1 MYISNADFY
10 LLQNLGLW
18 RCLATSWIMR
28 ETSLVDNGSTDA
40 SYFLRNIEVAKMK
53 LNVVVKKSGMV
64 MVQ

>member
-18 RCLATSWIMR
+18 RCLATSWIMW
-28 ETSLVDNGSTDA
+28 ETSLVGNGSTDA